1 MDVVVAKSGTT
12 SEIWI
17 LSCLRYRSMELMN
30 LLVRLMKKGGNKIV
44 WKKQETAIFIFDI
57 LFALLSVIL
66 TYRIIQG
73 QDIYYLSHIK
83 LVELIVFPIIVIA
96 VFFYSD
102 LYNYAVFQN
111 RFRYIYRTTKG
122 IVYTFIVYLLWLW
135 IFKPFHG
142 HHTLFPLIL
151 FVIFSGLTYFSR
163 VIILPLL
170 TVILPRRDVI
180 IYAPEGEYRDIER
193 WIKNHSV
200 FNIQKIITD
209 EKEIAKYKKGELPV
223 ILFTTTSSWDRLFEL
238 ILSFN
243 GRTQLLLYSPL
254 LVGIDRVDY
263 WAYINQIPLVPF
275 RWSGN
280 TKGYRYIKRLIDIIG
295 AIVALIVF
303 SPFMVLSALAVKFTS
318 KGSVFFTQDRFTK
331 DARIFKVLKF
341 RSMVSSDNYD
351 CHKEFVK
358 DLINGNNCNGN
369 NVYKMTKD
377 SRITRVGNLLRK
389 TSLDEFPQL
398 FNVLKGD
405 LSLVGPRPPIEYEV
419 ELYTDWQKER
429 LSVKQGLT
437 GMWQIF
443 GRSQLP
449 FDKSCFLDIYYAENK
464 SVWMDLHL
472 LMLTLPSVV
481 FGKGAY

>member
-1 MDVVVAKSGTT
+1 
-12 SEIWI
+12 
-17 LSCLRYRSMELMN
+17 MELIN
-30 LLVRLMKKGGNKIV
+30 LLVRLIKKGGNKIV

-96 VFFYSD
+96 VFFYTD

-180 IYAPEGEYRDIER
+180 IYAPEGECRDIEG

-209 EKEIAKYKKGELPV
+209 EKEIAKYKKGKIPV

-238 ILSFN
+238 IFSFN

-254 LVGIDRVDY
+254 LAGIDRVDY
-263 WAYINQIPLVPF
+263 WAYINRIPLVPF

-280 TKGYRYIKRLIDIIG
+280 TKGYKYIKR
-295 AIVALIVF
+295 
-303 SPFMVLSALAVKFTS
+303 
-318 KGSVFFTQDRFTK
+318 
-331 DARIFKVLKF
+331 
-341 RSMVSSDNYD
+341 Y
-351 CHKEFVK
+351 
-358 DLINGNNCNGN
+358 
-369 NVYKMTKD
+369 
-377 SRITRVGNLLRK
+377 
-389 TSLDEFPQL
+389 QL
-398 FNVLKGD
+398 C
-405 LSLVGPRPPIEYEV
+405 S
-419 ELYTDWQKER
+419 
-429 LSVKQGLT
+429 
-437 GMWQIF
+437 
-443 GRSQLP
+443 
-449 FDKSCFLDIYYAENK
+449 
-464 SVWMDLHL
+464 
-472 LMLTLPSVV
+472 
-481 FGKGAY
+481 